1 MNEASFYP
9 SSSNPQIRR
18 IEFALMDIADALEQ
32 GHYGT
37 AAQCAEQLL
46 VLRDPIKIHPGIRV
60 CVRLY
65 DTLAMIIEREDC
77 TLDFGLAFTA
87 SVCQELRSGNNTR
100 RRRVAKQRVL
110 KALVDRFGKAVVA
123 RGMVELRL
131 RLDLKLI
138 V

>member
-1 MNEASFYP
+1 
-9 SSSNPQIRR
+9 
-18 IEFALMDIADALEQ
+18 
-32 GHYGT
+32 
-37 AAQCAEQLL
+37 
-46 VLRDPIKIHPGIRV
+46 
-60 CVRLY
+60 
-65 DTLAMIIEREDC
+65 MIIEREDC

-110 KALVDRFGKAVVA
+110 KALVDRFGNAVVA